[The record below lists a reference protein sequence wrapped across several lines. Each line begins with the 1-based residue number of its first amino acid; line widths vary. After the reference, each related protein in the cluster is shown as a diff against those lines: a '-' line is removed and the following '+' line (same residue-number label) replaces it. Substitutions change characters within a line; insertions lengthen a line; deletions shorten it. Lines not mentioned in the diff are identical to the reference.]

1 MCELVLDWAHQKWLD
16 DDSVEIDETFMEKST
31 LLIMSKN
38 NSLKDCKD
46 VEEGSA
52 QDSDLIQDYKKS
64 NQHLDK
70 PKVFF
75 YKYFFGKMYL
85 LGIQVRNSKFDFN
98 MAPHF

>member
-75 YKYFFGKMYL
+75 YKYF
-85 LGIQVRNSKFDFN
+85 R
-98 MAPHF
+98 

>member
-75 YKYFFGKMYL
+75 FINI
-85 LGIQVRNSKFDFN
+85 LG
-98 MAPHF
+98 

>member
-70 PKVFF
+70 PKVIFF
-75 YKYFFGKMYL
+75 NILGKMYL
-85 LGIQVRNSKFDFN
+85 LGI
-98 MAPHF
+98 